1 MSKKDLNVILKKS
14 FRDYKELSEIYLNFQ
29 KELNSF
35 KKKNF
40 LIALS
45 GGPDS
50 LALTALSKAYEYNND
65 CKIYYVLIDHKLR
78 KSSSTEA
85 LKVKKLLQKH
95 KIKIKIIKNRKKIT
109 RNIQNEARNIRYN
122 LLLSFCKK
130 NQIRYILTAHHL
142 SDQVETFFIRLSR
155 GSGLEGL
162 SSMKQITNLEKNVK
176 IVRPLLDLKK
186 NQLKQISKIVFG
198 KYYSDPSNEDEKYL
212 RIRIRKL
219 ERFLERSGIKYD
231 QISKSI
237 KNLASSRDTLEIYFN
252 KIYEDTVRKKRDK
265 IIINLKKFK
274 KLNLEMKMR
283 VFKKSIKDFTN
294 TYYAPRSKKIVNL
307 VKQIN
312 VNSHI
317 RLTLGGCFIIK
328 DQNHIILE
336 KEPKKQ

>member
-1 MSKKDLNVILKKS
+1 M
-14 FRDYKELSEIYLNFQ
+14 
-29 KELNSF
+29 
-35 KKKNF
+35 
-40 LIALS
+40 
-45 GGPDS
+45 
-50 LALTALSKAYEYNND
+50 
-65 CKIYYVLIDHKLR
+65 
-78 KSSSTEA
+78 
-85 LKVKKLLQKH
+85 
-95 KIKIKIIKNRKKIT
+95 
-109 RNIQNEARNIRYN
+109 
-122 LLLSFCKK
+122 
-130 NQIRYILTAHHL
+130 
-142 SDQVETFFIRLSR
+142 
-155 GSGLEGL
+155 
-162 SSMKQITNLEKNVK
+162 
-176 IVRPLLDLKK
+176 
-186 NQLKQISKIVFG
+186 
-198 KYYSDPSNEDEKYL
+198 
-212 RIRIRKL
+212 